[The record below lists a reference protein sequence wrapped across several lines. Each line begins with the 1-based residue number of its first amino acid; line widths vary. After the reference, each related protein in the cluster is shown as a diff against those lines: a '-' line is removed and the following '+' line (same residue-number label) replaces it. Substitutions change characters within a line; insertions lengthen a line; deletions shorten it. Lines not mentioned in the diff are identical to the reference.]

1 MGHIAGTT
9 FGIGAPA
16 TFPVPAISWGVAPYA
31 GQALGAQ
38 PFPSQPYLQPFS
50 NQSIAGQWTGAGQ
63 SLPQILQFLQIV
75 PQQLQQLQ
83 VLQQQQLLH
92 LQQILQVVP
101 AQLQQLQQLIQ
112 VVPQQVQYLQQQQ
125 PFGSAISGSFGLVP
139 QAFAGQG
146 ASYVM

>member
-1 MGHIAGTT
+1 MGHMAGTT

-16 TFPVPAISWGVAPYA
+16 TFPAPSISWGVSPYA

-50 NQSIAGQWTGAGQ
+50 NQSIAGQGIGAGQ
-63 SLPQILQFLQIV
+63 LPQILQFLQIV

-83 VLQQQQLLH
+83 VLQQQQLLQ

-112 VVPQQVQYLQQQQ
+112 VVPQQVQFLQQQQ
-125 PFGSAISGSFGLVP
+125 PFGSAISGGFGLVP

>member
-1 MGHIAGTT
+1 MGHMAGTT

-16 TFPVPAISWGVAPYA
+16 TFPAPAISWGVSPYA

-50 NQSIAGQWTGAGQ
+50 NQSITGQGIGAGQ
-63 SLPQILQFLQIV
+63 LPQILQFLQIM

-83 VLQQQQLLH
+83 VLQQQQLLQ

-112 VVPQQVQYLQQQQ
+112 VVSQQVQFLQQQQ
-125 PFGSAISGSFGLVP
+125 PFGSAISGGFGLVP

>member
-1 MGHIAGTT
+1 MGHMAGTT

-16 TFPVPAISWGVAPYA
+16 TFPAPAISWGVSPYA

-50 NQSIAGQWTGAGQ
+50 NQSIAGQGIGAGQ
-63 SLPQILQFLQIV
+63 LPQILQFLQIV
-75 PQQLQQLQ
+75 PQQLQQLH
-83 VLQQQQLLH
+83 VLQQQQLLQ

-112 VVPQQVQYLQQQQ
+112 VVPQQVQFLQQQQ
-125 PFGSAISGSFGLVP
+125 PFGSAISGGFGLVP

>member
-1 MGHIAGTT
+1 MGHLAGTT

-16 TFPVPAISWGVAPYA
+16 TFPAPAISWGVSPYA

-50 NQSIAGQWTGAGQ
+50 NQSIAGLGIGAGQ
-63 SLPQILQFLQIV
+63 LPQILQFLQIV

-83 VLQQQQLLH
+83 VLQQQQLLQ

-112 VVPQQVQYLQQQQ
+112 VVPQQVQFLQQQQ
-125 PFGSAISGSFGLVP
+125 P
-139 QAFAGQG
+139 
-146 ASYVM
+146 

>member
-38 PFPSQPYLQPFS
+38 PFPSQPYVQPFS

-92 LQQILQVVP
+92 LQQ
-101 AQLQQLQQLIQ
+101 LQQLIQ

>member
-9 FGIGAPA
+9 FGIGTPT
-16 TFPVPAISWGVAPYA
+16 TFPVQGTSWGVSPYA
-31 GQALGAQ
+31 GQGFGAQ

-50 NQSIAGQWTGAGQ
+50 NQSIAGQGIGAGQ
-63 SLPQILQFLQIV
+63 PLPQILQFLQIV

-83 VLQQQQLLH
+83 VLQQQQLLQ

-112 VVPQQVQYLQQQQ
+112 VVPQQVQFLQQQQ
-125 PFGSAISGSFGLVP
+125 PFGSAISGGFGLVP

>member
-1 MGHIAGTT
+1 MGHMAGTT

-16 TFPVPAISWGVAPYA
+16 TFPAPAISWGVSPFA

-50 NQSIAGQWTGAGQ
+50 NQSIAGQGIGAGQ
-63 SLPQILQFLQIV
+63 LPQILQFLQIV

-83 VLQQQQLLH
+83 VLQQQQLLQ

-112 VVPQQVQYLQQQQ
+112 VVPQQVQFLQQQQ
-125 PFGSAISGSFGLVP
+125 PFGSAISGGFGLVP

>member
-1 MGHIAGTT
+1 MGHMAGTT

-16 TFPVPAISWGVAPYA
+16 TFPAPAISWGVSPYA

-50 NQSIAGQWTGAGQ
+50 NQSIAGQGIGAGQ
-63 SLPQILQFLQIV
+63 LPQILQFLQIV

-83 VLQQQQLLH
+83 VLQQQQLLQ

-112 VVPQQVQYLQQQQ
+112 VVPQQVQFLQQQQ
-125 PFGSAISGSFGLVP
+125 PFGSAISGGFGLVP

>member
-9 FGIGAPA
+9 FGIGTPT
-16 TFPVPAISWGVAPYA
+16 TFPVPAISWGVSPYA
-31 GQALGAQ
+31 GQAFGAQ
-38 PFPSQPYLQPFS
+38 PFPSQPYVPFS
-50 NQSIAGQWTGAGQ
+50 NQSIAGQGIGAGQ
-63 SLPQILQFLQIV
+63 ALPQMLQLLQIV

-83 VLQQQQLLH
+83 VLQQQQLLQ
-92 LQQILQVVP
+92 LQQLLQVVP

-112 VVPQQVQYLQQQQ
+112 FVPQQVQYLQQQQ
-125 PFGSAISGSFGLVP
+125 PFGSAISGGFGLVP

>member
-1 MGHIAGTT
+1 MGHMAGTT
-9 FGIGAPA
+9 LGIGAPA
-16 TFPVPAISWGVAPYA
+16 IFPAPAISWGVSPYA

-50 NQSIAGQWTGAGQ
+50 NQSIAGQGIGAGQ
-63 SLPQILQFLQIV
+63 LPQILQFLQIV

-83 VLQQQQLLH
+83 VLQQQQLLQ
-92 LQQILQVVP
+92 LQQILQAVP

-112 VVPQQVQYLQQQQ
+112 VVPQQVQFLQQQQ
-125 PFGSAISGSFGLVP
+125 PFGSAISGGFGLVP
-139 QAFAGQG
+139 QAFAGHG

>member
-1 MGHIAGTT
+1 MGHVAGTT
-9 FGIGAPA
+9 FGIGAPTA
-16 TFPVPAISWGVAPYA
+16 FPVPAISWGFSPHA
-31 GQALGAQ
+31 GQAFGTQ
-38 PFPSQPYLQPFS
+38 PFPSQPYVQPFS
-50 NQSIAGQWTGAGQ
+50 NQSIVGQGISAGQ
-63 SLPQILQFLQIV
+63 SLPQVLQFLQIV

-83 VLQQQQLLH
+83 ALQQQQLLQ
-92 LQQILQVVP
+92 LQQLLQIVP

-125 PFGSAISGSFGLVP
+125 PFGSAISGGFGLVP

>member
-16 TFPVPAISWGVAPYA
+16 TFPVPAISWGVSPYA

-38 PFPSQPYLQPFS
+38 PFPSQPYVPFS
-50 NQSIAGQWTGAGQ
+50 NQSIAGQGIGAGQ
-63 SLPQILQFLQIV
+63 PLPQILQFLQIV

-83 VLQQQQLLH
+83 VLQQQQLLQ
-92 LQQILQVVP
+92 LQQLLQVVP
-101 AQLQQLQQLIQ
+101 AQLQQLQQQLIQ
-112 VVPQQVQYLQQQQ
+112 LVPQQVQYLQQQQ
-125 PFGSAISGSFGLVP
+125 PFGSAIPGGFGLAP
-139 QAFAGQG
+139 HAFAGQG

>member
-1 MGHIAGTT
+1 MGHMAGTT

-16 TFPVPAISWGVAPYA
+16 TFPAPAISWGVSPYA

-50 NQSIAGQWTGAGQ
+50 NQSIAGQGIGAGQ
-63 SLPQILQFLQIV
+63 LPQILQFLQIV

-83 VLQQQQLLH
+83 VLQQQQLLQ

-112 VVPQQVQYLQQQQ
+112 VVPQQVQFLQQQ
-125 PFGSAISGSFGLVP
+125 PFGSAMSGGFGLVP

>member
-16 TFPVPAISWGVAPYA
+16 TLPVPSISWGVSPYA

-38 PFPSQPYLQPFS
+38 PFPSQPYLRPFS
-50 NQSIAGQWTGAGQ
+50 NQSIAGQGIGAGQ
-63 SLPQILQFLQIV
+63 PLPQILQFLQIV
-75 PQQLQQLQ
+75 PQQLQQLIP
-83 VLQQQQLLH
+83 VRA
-92 LQQILQVVP
+92 P
-101 AQLQQLQQLIQ
+101 AGS
-112 VVPQQVQYLQQQQ
+112 VSPAAAAVR
-125 PFGSAISGSFGLVP
+125 FGELGRFDLVP